1 MKNVFLGIGTNL
13 GKRENNLDAAIKRI
27 EENIGPVLK
36 YSSIYETEPWGFK
49 AENQFLNMVIMV
61 KTDLSPFFLLE
72 QIMNIES
79 SLGRVRST
87 ERYSSRII
95 DIDILL
101 YEDIII
107 DDQNLK
113 IPHPLL
119 DKRRFVLVPLCEI
132 APGLIHPGLNKTM
145 LELLEICEDRSNVR
159 KYRPPAASRPSP

>member
-13 GKRENNLDAAIKRI
+13 GERKNNLDAAIKRI
-27 EENIGPVLK
+27 EENIGQVLK
-36 YSSIYETEPWGFK
+36 YSSIYETEPWGFE

-61 KTDLSPFFLLE
+61 KTDLSPSFLLE
-72 QIMNIES
+72 QILNIES
-79 SLGRVRST
+79 TLGRVRST

-101 YEDIII
+101 YENIII

-119 DKRRFVLVPLCEI
+119 QERRFVLVPLCEI
-132 APGLIHPGLNKTM
+132 APDLIHPVLNKTIA
-145 LELLEICEDRSNVR
+145 ELLQLGEDRNEVR
-159 KYRPPAASRPSP
+159 KYGSYLI